1 MYLYL
6 FEIFGKV
13 ELVDEK
19 TAHNYLRHPTKS
31 QQANLKYLGAIPE
44 SERTKIIREVSKE
57 KFDKFGGIGMGEEN
71 DTIIIESRKW
81 AEGRIEERMLQLVAN
96 ADNKLQVA
104 NWDVLQGSMAQQD
117 KVMRATGALA
127 SLASKFK

>member
-6 FEIFGKV
+6 FEIFSKV
-13 ELVDEK
+13 EMVDEK
-19 TAHNYLRHPTKS
+19 TAHNYLRHPSKS
-31 QQANLKYLGAIPE
+31 QQANLKYLGAILE

-71 DTIIIESRKW
+71 DSLIIESRKW
-81 AEGRIEERMLQLVAN
+81 AEERIEERMVELVAK

-104 NWDVLQGSMAQQD
+104 NWDVLQGNMMQQD
-117 KVMRATGALA
+117 KVMRAGGALA
-127 SLASKFK
+127 NLASKFK